1 MVAKSWKELTAAQ
14 AAVLA
19 AIVAIVPAGIS
30 GVVSG
35 VVSYRSSVAALKQE
49 LDPISQAQKR
59 ISAQLPGSTG
69 YTKHVYPN
77 LGLGLLAPS
86 SWTTEDFAARF
97 AGGEFDLVKRYE
109 DTKGIVGIKFRY
121 RGIQKNYINDINAE
135 LNNQKE
141 VWIKIDPKLSLEDT
155 AINGKPAKVW
165 KYTQSTGKR
174 HGDIRWYWVRL
185 IPEVKLEII
194 CFVYTDSHD
203 REEFWREVDDVIASL
218 VIDEA
223 TVGQGKSRLYESKI

>member
-1 MVAKSWKELTAAQ
+1 MSNWKDLTAAQ
-14 AAVLA
+14 ASLLA
-19 AIVAIVPAGIS
+19 AAIAIVPAGIS

-35 VVSYRSSVAALKQE
+35 VVSYKSSVAALKQE
-49 LDPISQAQKR
+49 LDPLSQAQKR
-59 ISAQLPGSTG
+59 IIAQLPDRVG
-69 YTKHVYPN
+69 YSKHVYPN
-77 LGLGLLAPS
+77 LGIGMSVPS
-86 SWTTEDFAARF
+86 SWTTEDYAARF

-135 LNNQKE
+135 INNQKE
-141 VWIKIDPKLSLEDT
+141 VWVKIDPKIALEDT
-155 AINGKPAKVW
+155 TINGKPAKLW

-174 HGDIRWYWVRL
+174 FGDIRWYWVRL

-194 CFVYTDSHD
+194 CFVYKDSHD
-203 REEFWREVDDVIASL
+203 NEEFWREVDGIIGSL

-223 TVGQGKSRLYESKI
+223 TVGLGKARLYESKI